1 MRASDVGGRI
11 RQIRQQMKL
20 TQAQFAQRLGV
31 TKVSVARYEAGRIP
45 RMRVLEEI
53 AKLGG
58 VTMSSLLEAQDRP
71 PRVGSPED
79 RFYKVAAD
87 SVPPAKG
94 LPKALRGTSTR
105 IAHADKTRAGGIP
118 ETT

>member
-1 MRASDVGGRI
+1 MRASDGGGRI
-11 RQIRQQMKL
+11 RQIRQQMKS

-58 VTMSSLLEAQDRP
+58 VTMSWLLEAQDRP
-71 PRVGSPED
+71 SRVGPPED
-79 RFYKVAAD
+79 SFYKGAAYF
-87 SVPPAKG
+87 VGFLQHKAPIGPH
-94 LPKALRGTSTR
+94 LPKADQRR
-105 IAHADKTRAGGIP
+105 YEERV
-118 ETT
+118 